1 VPKWQHC
8 CPVRDPTIWQVGSLV
23 YNLELRELE
32 LRRDMLKRLL
42 LQSVSE
48 RNQARVR
55 DELGI
60 VAAKIKLLE
69 AAASK
74 DDESHEVKPAA

>member
-1 VPKWQHC
+1 
-8 CPVRDPTIWQVGSLV
+8 VGSLV

-55 DELGI
+55 DELGV
-60 VAAKIKLLE
+60 VAARIKVLE
-69 AAASK
+69 AAASE